1 MWYTSKDN
9 LGEILLNLSVEE
21 VAKKK
26 IGMGILIKPEK
37 VVKIFKETFF

>member
-9 LGEILLNLSVEE
+9 LGEILLNFNVEK

-26 IGMGILIKPEK
+26 IGMGNLIKPK
-37 VVKIFKETFF
+37 RVVKIFKETFF